1 MNPID
6 LTPINLLSIGVFWL
20 IVWYHWFRRPRL
32 PLPSGIR
39 GKPNEADVLPLVS
52 VIVPA
57 RNEAHNIARCVQS
70 LLAQDYPRFEVIVVD
85 DRSEDGTLA
94 IVARLEKKDK
104 RLRLIRGVPLPE
116 DWMGKA
122 HAVHQGYRVAAGEW
136 LLFTDADTEH
146 EPFLLSGVMSLVLES
161 RSDFA
166 TVISR
171 QMHPTFGVRLTNL
184 AVFTYLFTMV
194 IDVRRFSNPRS
205 RNSLVNGQYLLF
217 SREAYESIGTHESV
231 RHYSSTDASLGYL
244 AKLDGWI
251 PIMIDGHEGLRT
263 TMYRSFRE
271 AFSNWSRSLVNG
283 NWTTLGPI
291 HGTAALLLAA
301 IGMCLFWI
309 YPWIELASSLLA
321 LDSTGTLVGGLQVL
335 AGITLL
341 RFLGGQW
348 LSVIRNGLLAP
359 VSVAL
364 FLAMTVSG
372 LARSGIRRGT
382 VWKGRVVRTR
392 RKLPPWKP
400 GPPRAAKR

>member
-1 MNPID
+1 MNLLD
-6 LTPINLLSIGVFWL
+6 LTYRDLIAVGIFWA
-20 IVWYHWFRRPRL
+20 IVCFGWLRRSRQDLPRVAESQRDRADGL
-32 PLPSGIR
+32 PM
-39 GKPNEADVLPLVS
+39 VS

-70 LLAQDYPRFEVIVVD
+70 VLAQDYPRFEVIVVD
-85 DRSEDGTLA
+85 DCSEDGTSANVSRLA
-94 IVARLEKKDK
+94 EKDK

-116 DWMGKA
+116 GWMGKA

-171 QMHPTFGVRLTNL
+171 QMHPTFGARLTNL

-194 IDVRRFSNPRS
+194 IDVRRFTNPTS
-205 RNSLVNGQYLLF
+205 RNSLVNGQFLLF
-217 SREAYESIGTHESV
+217 SREAYEATGTHEAV
-231 RHYSSTDASLGYL
+231 RHFSSTDASLGYL

-251 PIMIDGHEGLRT
+251 PIMIDGREGLRT

-283 NWTTLGPI
+283 NWTALGPI
-291 HGTAALLLAA
+291 LGTVSLLLTT
-301 IGMCLFWI
+301 IGLSLFWI
-309 YPWIELASSLLA
+309 YPWFGLANSLSRLDNIGILVSS
-321 LDSTGTLVGGLQVL
+321 LQVL
-335 AGITLL
+335 AGITIF
-341 RFLGGQW
+341 RFLSGRW
-348 LSVIRNGLLAP
+348 LKAIENGLLAP
-359 VSVAL
+359 FSFAL
-364 FLAMTVSG
+364 FFAMAASG
-372 LARSGIRRGT
+372 LARAGIRRGT

>member
-32 PLPSGIR
+32 PLPSAIR

-94 IVARLEKKDK
+94 IVARLGEKDK
-104 RLRLIRGVPLPE
+104 RLRLIRGIPLPE
-116 DWMGKA
+116 GWMGKA

-171 QMHPTFGVRLTNL
+171 QMHPTFGARLTNL

-244 AKLDGWI
+244 AKLDGWN
-251 PIMIDGHEGLRT
+251 PIAIDGREGLRT

-400 GPPRAAKR
+400 GPARAAKR